1 MATVNRLVRLD
12 VATSDLTDAAEV
24 YERNFGLAVRRAP
37 GSDEAIVAV
46 GGSEIRLR
54 SGAAAA
60 GMIAAVGEGLAAL
73 WLEADDVERVAE
85 AFDRAGLAH
94 QPVRSEGGRRVLAID
109 PKAANMV
116 RLFIFDRKV

>member
-1 MATVNRLVRLD
+1 VAIVKRLDRLD
-12 VATSDLTDAAEV
+12 VATSDLTDAAQV
-24 YERNFGLAVRRAP
+24 YERNFGFSVRRAP

-46 GGSEIRLR
+46 GGSEIWLR
-54 SGAAAA
+54 TGAAVAEMLAA
-60 GMIAAVGEGLAAL
+60 AGEGLAAL

-94 QPVRSEGGRRVLAID
+94 QPIRNEDGRRVLAVD

-116 RLFIFDRKV
+116 PLFIFDRKV

>member
-1 MATVNRLVRLD
+1 MIKRLDRLD
-12 VATSDLTDAAEV
+12 VATSDLADASAI
-24 YERNFGLAVRRAP
+24 YERNFGFSVRRAP
-37 GSDEAIVAV
+37 GSDEAVVAV

-54 SGAAAA
+54 TGAGVADVIAAA
-60 GMIAAVGEGLAAL
+60 GEGLAAL

-94 QPVRSEGGRRVLAID
+94 QPIRTDEGRRVLAID

-116 RLFIFDRKV
+116 PLFIFDRKV